1 MKKKVIGLS
10 TLLLVL
16 LLGLF
21 TTSYATDITLNQ
33 LKNFCVNVGIKQGI
47 SQSNMQNWVDNSS
60 AFAFLETN
68 LTNKLKNSSYQ
79 LYILSGGFNVY
90 VYVFDYSINNKIVV
104 RNTSDVDITTS
115 GSGTYYQV
123 RVNDNTWSYSGNAN
137 NQNYNVTK
145 NGLYYSE
152 LNMYNGWG
160 STIWRSA
167 PVYWTDSSIFDGPY
181 QDSLPFTFISEVGLG
196 TVSYNNYDYTLFE
209 VPYGDLLL
217 GQLYVPSG
225 TIVNYQ
231 DIINYY
237 WRWNNW
243 QTRELDSSNIYLQ
256 LISNDDGDLS
266 FNVKLKSDYI
276 YPNTY
281 YQYIWSDHT
290 TEPYQ
295 ITDGGCYI
303 KDIHTVIVNGVVDPY
318 QTFSGDYLDEYNND
332 LENQDMQQN
341 LQDQTDQLLDS
352 SEVDS
357 ILGGFSSSGD
367 ILDAFGYSP
376 IENPFVV
383 VIRNVFVGLND
394 VLLGSGNQTLD
405 LSSFGMQLVLHSE
418 DFVLPDNIITTF
430 IHLVC
435 NGFFVYGL
443 YKYGFKLI
451 QWINTGRLQNLLD
464 ETSGSTN
471 YLF

>member
-10 TLLLVL
+10 ILLLVL
-16 LLGLF
+16 LLGLSTITYAYEYEITNENIDELMSYYNNVTWF
-21 TTSYATDITLNQ
+21 NSISASTINSRLKTSLNNNQSNYDNCLIYIYTTSNGRYVPYIYYFNNNTVSAVQWSSVSNFRIT
-33 LKNFCVNVGIKQGI
+33 CTTYEYSV
-47 SQSNMQNWVDNSS
+47 VDNKYRTIS
-60 AFAFLETN
+60 AIQSDSRG
-68 LTNKLKNSSYQ
+68 K
-79 LYILSGGFNVY
+79 Y
-90 VYVFDYSINNKIVV
+90 VMW
-104 RNTSDVDITTS
+104 RNDI
-115 GSGTYYQV
+115 
-123 RVNDNTWSYSGNAN
+123 GN
-137 NQNYNVTK
+137 YK
-145 NGLYYSE
+145 E
-152 LNMYNGWG
+152 
-160 STIWRSA
+160 
-167 PVYWTDSSIFDGPY
+167 GPY
-181 QDSLPFTFISEVGLG
+181 QNIQIMTIIEPQAPFSFVSETGLG
-196 TVSYNNYDYTLFE
+196 IVTYNNYEYTLFE
-209 VPYGDLLL
+209 KPSSGDLLL
-217 GQLYVPSG
+217 GQLFIPNGV
-225 TIVNYQ
+225 TVNYQ

-243 QTRELDSSNIYLQ
+243 QSRELATSNIYLQ

-295 ITDGGCYI
+295 ISDGGCYI
-303 KDIHTVIVNGVVDPY
+303 KDPHTVIVNGVVDPY
-318 QTFSGDYLDEYNND
+318 QTFSGDYADEYNNE
-332 LENQDMQQN
+332 LENMDFQQN